1 MNTFARIILFL
12 LFVSPLSAHALNAG
26 FVEGI
31 WFSQEEFVD
40 STPIAVYTA
49 LRNNT
54 EESISGTLQ
63 FLANDDVIESIS
75 FSLAPTQLRQFKTE
89 HVFIAGQVQVSAR
102 IASSSHPALQSIAV
116 GSEKII
122 VDTDTDKDG
131 VGNATDSDDD
141 NDGIPDANEIEN
153 GSDPLDSQSPAPEE
167 SMESEEHE
175 SASSTPITVEKAK
188 EVVGQSAEA
197 ASSVVKK
204 VVNTINPI
212 ANSLADRAEEAR
224 DRMRKRDQLA
234 AAGSSSFGTTI
245 TTTLLSLVAFLLRH
259 WIFLFI
265 LLLTF
270 LVFLFIRK
278 KMRRPID

>member
-1 MNTFARIILFL
+1 MNRFIPILLLL
-12 LFVSPLSAHALNAG
+12 LFIFPVPAHALNAG

-31 WFSQEEFVD
+31 WFSQEQFVD

-54 EESISGTLQ
+54 NDSISGTLE
-63 FLANDDVIESIS
+63 FLANDNVIESVS

-89 HVFIAGQVQVSAR
+89 HVFTAGQVQVSAR
-102 IASSSHPALQSIAV
+102 IASSSLPALARVAV

-131 VGNATDSDDD
+131 VGNAIDTDDD
-141 NDGIPDANEIEN
+141 NDGVPDAKEIAD
-153 GSDPLDSQSPAPEE
+153 GTDPLDATSPAK
-167 SMESEEHE
+167 E
-175 SASSTPITVEKAK
+175 SAEEKVKTNATSTTPISVEDAK
-188 EVVGQSAEA
+188 QVAEQSAEV

-224 DRMRKRDQLA
+224 DRMLERDQLA
-234 AAGSSSFGTTI
+234 AAGSSSFGTII
-245 TTTLLSLVAFLLRH
+245 TTTLLSFIAFLLRH

-265 LLLTF
+265 LLIAL
-270 LVFLFIRK
+270 
-278 KMRRPID
+278 